1 MDTLSFW
8 ISKVLV
14 YENYAVPD
22 FDFKFDD
29 SEHLSN
35 SLSCCGSRR
44 SFYHTLDSGIN
55 ATPGIT
61 EALPLKNFITSLHQ
75 SGHCGHFLFFY
86 VQSPTFIPESRVIG
100 LIIL

>member
-61 EALPLKNFITSLHQ
+61 EALPLKNFHITILLLLYINLGIVVIFYFFTFKALRLFRSL
-75 SGHCGHFLFFY
+75 
-86 VQSPTFIPESRVIG
+86 E
-100 LIIL
+100 